1 MSGDVIAF
9 CCEHSAYAAA
19 DGAGRLK
26 LSFPDKLRIIRIP
39 CVGRVDV
46 LHILKALEGG
56 AETVLLFGCEEGACQ
71 NLVGNILASDRV
83 AYAKKLIAEI
93 GIDESCVR
101 ISNVAPN
108 DPYKFV
114 RLIPEVAKK

>member
-1 MSGDVIAF
+1 MSGEVIAF

-26 LSFPDKLRIIRIP
+26 LRYPDNLRIIRMP

-46 LHILKALEGG
+46 LHILKALEKG
-56 AETVLLFGCEEGACQ
+56 AQTVLLFGCEEGACQ
-71 NLVGNILASDRV
+71 NLVGNILAQDRV
-83 AYAKKLIAEI
+83 AYAKKLVAEV
-93 GIDESCVR
+93 GIDEGCVR
-101 ISNVAPN
+101 ISNVASN
-108 DPYKFV
+108 EPYKFV